1 MPVQVHFRIV
11 FKSCDPDLGGE
22 GGGEEDVG
30 DVENAALMAAWAPG
44 SLGKRGEPFG
54 VGGTGGLREVW
65 CHKELRGVRLG
76 RGHGSRRPRRVPSGA
91 ALASAARL
99 WDSSLPVLQAVARPH
114 AEASPQRRGCIQ
126 RVLAMRRAT
135 RRRGKDHELTC
146 K

>member
-1 MPVQVHFRIV
+1 MLVQVHFRIV

-76 RGHGSRRPRRVPSGA
+76 RGRGSRKQEASARAVRCRPRVCSPSLGQLA
-91 ALASAARL
+91 AGSPGCG
-99 WDSSLPVLQAVARPH
+99 SS
-114 AEASPQRRGCIQ
+114 SC
-126 RVLAMRRAT
+126 
-135 RRRGKDHELTC
+135 
-146 K
+146 